1 MRSIGPK
8 ISDRHY
14 EMLADLTRFFEGQRP
29 AIERA
34 IEETHTKYIKEN
46 RMNSRIWDWAQH
58 QAEEIAQAHGS
69 DANCTV
75 SEVRADGSIVFDLE
89 DGADSWVGTLHDGE
103 SIRDIDWLTS

>member
-34 IEETHTKYIKEN
+34 IEETHTKYITG
-46 RMNSRIWDWAQH
+46 AV
-58 QAEEIAQAHGS
+58 GS
-69 DANCTV
+69 A
-75 SEVRADGSIVFDLE
+75 GSSTRTAR
-89 DGADSWVGTLHDGE
+89 GSGG
-103 SIRDIDWLTS
+103 